1 MIDYSNTLT
10 YNRVIIDYNN
20 TLTYNRTIID
30 YSNSYINLQ

>member
-10 YNRVIIDYNN
+10 YNRAIIDYSN
-20 TLTYNRTIID
+20 TLTYNRAIID